1 MRAFIGS
8 VLVLSLGSGLLAAD
22 PKPAPLDC
30 KKLVGVWEAKG
41 DPEKREVVFE
51 FADDGGLV
59 VRITRKGEESKA
71 SGSYKVEAQKLTLTL
86 KLAGVDNTRV
96 VTVTRLT
103 DSQLFGTGE
112 MGLPLLLVRRSEK

>member
-1 MRAFIGS
+1 MRTFIAS
-8 VLVLSLGSGLLAAD
+8 VLVLSLGSGLLAGD

-41 DPEKREVVFE
+41 DPEKREIVFE

-71 SGSYKVEAQKLTLTL
+71 SGTYKVEAEKLTLTL
-86 KLAGVDNTRV
+86 KLAGVDKTRV

-103 DSQLFGTGE
+103 DAELFGTGE